1 MAIVR
6 LIIYDNGA
14 GWCVRS
20 RDDAVELPAPGRPYD
35 QRDDAIS
42 DALFTARMLRAMGDE
57 AVVYVANSD
66 GLKVVSEETLGVFR
80 VH

>member
-1 MAIVR
+1 MTVVR
-6 LIIYDNGA
+6 LIIYDNGS

-20 RDDAVELPAPGRPYD
+20 RDDDFALGTPALPYS
-35 QRDDAIS
+35 QREDAIS

-66 GLKVVSEETLGVFR
+66 GLKVVSEDTITAFR
-80 VH
+80 MH

>member
-1 MAIVR
+1 MATVR
-6 LIIYDNGA
+6 LIIYDNGS

-20 RDDAVELPAPGRPYD
+20 RDDSVEMGTPPRPYE
-35 QRDDAIS
+35 QREDAIS

-57 AVVYVANSD
+57 AVVYVVNDD
-66 GLKVVSEETLGVFR
+66 GLKVVSEETLGVYR